1 VLHYREID
9 VDRDRD
15 TLLEFHCRINY
26 ASEPMWAR
34 RIPYVHY
41 RDKWLSTSQPAS
53 YLAHLTQTMQDERT
67 LAEILEQNGTTVGY
81 LWVTFTD
88 IADYDITVA
97 QVMDIAVAPQYQR
110 RGLGL
115 QMLKHIEVIAR
126 RHGAAL
132 LRSDAGIKNVASKRL
147 HEKSG
152 FEPYRIQYE
161 KVLRQERI
169 LPNTVTQDAEE

>member
-1 VLHYREID
+1 MLQFREID

-26 ASEPMWAR
+26 VSEPMWAR

-67 LAEILEQNGTTVGY
+67 LTEILEQNGTAVGY

-88 IADYDITVA
+88 VADYDVTIA
-97 QVMDIAVAPQYQR
+97 QVMDIAVAPQHQR
-110 RGLGL
+110 HGLGL
-115 QMLKHIEVIAR
+115 QMLERIEAIAR

-132 LRSDAGIKNVASKRL
+132 LRSDAGIENAVSQRL

-152 FEPYRIQYE
+152 FKPFRIQYE
-161 KVLRQERI
+161 KVLRQEKI
-169 LPNTVTQDAEE
+169 LPNTVTQEAKE